1 MIGCSGLNIGWCVLE
16 VWCSNRE
23 GETVPGLFC
32 PFLFHLSLVA
42 VVVGRK
48 NASTSFLISHTGPG
62 MHMRL
67 QWFATQLTSSS
78 SRGLLCLQRD

>member
-1 MIGCSGLNIGWCVLE
+1 MFQQGRRDSAG
-16 VWCSNRE
+16 S
-23 GETVPGLFC
+23 FC

-67 QWFATQLTSSS
+67 QWFAMQLTSPASG
-78 SRGLLCLQRD
+78 RLNWWGEQRDWDG